1 MPSHSENRQ
10 QLYNL
15 LELSIGFGG
24 KTPASNESKI
34 AKCSCQKYMSIL
46 SLSANPKDMVEIYK
60 IKADGHFL
68 ECTEPHF
75 TILNCHEIYDS
86 EVLH

>member
-1 MPSHSENRQ
+1 
-10 QLYNL
+10 
-15 LELSIGFGG
+15 
-24 KTPASNESKI
+24 
-34 AKCSCQKYMSIL
+34 MSIL
-46 SLSANPKDMVEIYK
+46 SLSANPKDTVEIYK